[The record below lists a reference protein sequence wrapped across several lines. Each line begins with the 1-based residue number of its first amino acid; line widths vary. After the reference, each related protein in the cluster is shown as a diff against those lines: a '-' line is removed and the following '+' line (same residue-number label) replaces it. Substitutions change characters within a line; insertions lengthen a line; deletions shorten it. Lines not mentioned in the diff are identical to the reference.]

1 MGTLNDLPKTME
13 LARGR
18 DGIRTA
24 SLTPESVFL
33 TTALCCLSDG
43 ETEGQG
49 LINSL
54 SSLPKATHLANVME
68 SEPKQSASR
77 SLALTGKPST
87 MTLPH
92 PTVTWYLLESV
103 GKRTGVPED
112 TFLREDTSPGPRA
125 SALAGQ
131 TGATGVLSLQGPRGP
146 GHLST
151 VGLTSAEEWPRVS
164 QALFSLRHIS
174 SSLAPLPSPETSH
187 PYVSVPVCM
196 YTHTQ
201 SYLVDQGK

>member
-1 MGTLNDLPKTME
+1 ME

-24 SLTPESVFL
+24 SLTPESTFL
-33 TTALCCLSDG
+33 TTALCCLSDE
-43 ETEGQG
+43 ETEAQG

-54 SSLPKATHLANVME
+54 SSLPKAAQLANVME
-68 SEPKQSASR
+68 SEPKQSASG
-77 SLALTGKPST
+77 SLALTRKPSAV
-87 MTLPH
+87 TLPH

-112 TFLREDTSPGPRA
+112 TFLQEDTSPGPRA

-131 TGATGVLSLQGPRGP
+131 TGATGVLSLQGPCGP

-151 VGLTSAEEWPRVS
+151 VGLTSAEEGPRVS
-164 QALFSLRHIS
+164 QALFSLQHVS
-174 SSLAPLPSPETSH
+174 SSSPHSFAFTRDQPSPRLSACLH
-187 PYVSVPVCM
+187 A
-196 YTHTQ
+196 YTHRV
-201 SYLVDQGK
+201 LLG